1 MTPNW
6 WNFDHHIIYL
16 ELWGNLGALKSVS
29 CFFVNCASTQK
40 FTHAPDVRQ
49 EIRWQNAMQGWNT
62 STNRSNRSGRRF
74 RVVDDES
81 TRGSS
86 HFPSYPHG
94 HWSMNRPTND
104 SGMIRLIRSQRFHP
118 WPKRPR
124 LDHPLAG
131 FIRLVH
137 GFWWSWFSWDPQKSI
152 ILSHSCAKWWGSHGK
167 LAIGI
172 FGRHYEQP
180 IGIRLESSH
189 FWWFLMGISMNLTRT
204 GGQLWGKTPTNMVIR
219 FDISGI

>member
-94 HWSMNRPTND
+94 HWGSMNHHESTYEWFWDDPIDPISTV
-104 SGMIRLIRSQRFHP
+104 SPVAKKAQATRLQ
-118 WPKRPR
+118 
-124 LDHPLAG
+124 DHPLAG
-131 FIRLVH
+131 WLHTTRSWIFVELVFLGSSKIH
-137 GFWWSWFSWDPQKSI
+137 EPKS
-152 ILSHSCAKWWGSHGK
+152 
-167 LAIGI
+167 
-172 FGRHYEQP
+172 
-180 IGIRLESSH
+180 
-189 FWWFLMGISMNLTRT
+189 
-204 GGQLWGKTPTNMVIR
+204 
-219 FDISGI
+219 